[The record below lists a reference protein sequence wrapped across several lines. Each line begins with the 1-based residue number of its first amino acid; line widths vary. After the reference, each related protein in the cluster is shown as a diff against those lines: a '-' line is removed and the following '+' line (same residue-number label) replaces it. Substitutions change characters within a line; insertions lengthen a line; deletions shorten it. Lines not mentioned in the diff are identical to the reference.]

1 MPYNVDEYNYP
12 WHTGGAGAVRVRL
25 PGRLARRCRRAEAA
39 VEACS
44 IFFISNEHRD
54 VRPLHID
61 TQLWGAY
68 SIILRKSNPQ
78 STKYKDPAL
87 TPLVSRGCHDT
98 VSVNFT
104 KP

>member
-68 SIILRKSNPQ
+68 SIILRNPQ
-78 STKYKDPAL
+78 STK
-87 TPLVSRGCHDT
+87 TPR
-98 VSVNFT
+98 
-104 KP
+104 